1 MFKKCIALLCLVQV
15 GLAAFAQ
22 QITISGRV
30 TDSQGDPIP
39 WAAVFQKGS
48 QYGTSTDD
56 DGYYTL
62 DVKSS
67 ESIIVASFIGYQ
79 DSEMT
84 VGDRTTINFT
94 LQSDAEMLDNAVV
107 IGYGTARR
115 QDLTGSVASI
125 NPEKLDNQVI
135 FSVDDALKGGV
146 AGLMVSSTS
155 GQPGAATK
163 MLIRG
168 ASSLSGSTGPLIVVD
183 GFPLNGVNT
192 ASGMGMGNMDS
203 QMSGLA
209 MINPEDIASIEVL
222 KDASSTAI
230 YGNRGANGVIMITT
244 KKGRGSTGR
253 IQYNGYV
260 SVQSLPRKIEMLDF
274 KGYAQ
279 MMNELN
285 PSYELFSDSDGNLRN
300 FDFDKIESINWQDRL
315 YRTGFIQNH
324 NLSIQNSNEK
334 TNFLISASYIT
345 RLLIGIEDPL
355 LHE

>member
-1 MFKKCIALLCLVQV
+1 MLKKCIALLCLMQA
-15 GLAAFAQ
+15 GLAVSAQ
-22 QITISGRV
+22 QITVTGRV
-30 TDSQGDPIP
+30 TDSSGDPIP
-39 WAAVFQKGS
+39 WADVYQKGTS
-48 QYGTSTDD
+48 TGTVTDD
-56 DGYYTL
+56 DGSYSIK
-62 DVKSS
+62 VSSS
-67 ESIIVASFIGYQ
+67 EAVLVASFIGYQ
-79 DSEMT
+79 DSEEV
-84 VGDRTTINFT
+84 VGVRSVVNFS
-94 LQSDAEMLDNAVV
+94 LQSDSEMLDNAVV

-168 ASSLSGSTGPLIVVD
+168 ASSLSGSTGPLVVVD
-183 GFPLNGVNT
+183 GFPLNGVT
-192 ASGMGMGNMDS
+192 TSSGMGMGNLDS
-203 QMSGLA
+203 QMSGLS

-244 KKGRGSTGR
+244 KKGRGSSGR

-260 SVQSLPRKIEMLDF
+260 SMQMLPKKLDMLDF
-274 KGYAQ
+274 KGYAS

-285 PSYELFSDSDGNLRN
+285 PAYQLFSDADGNLRN
-300 FDFDKIESINWQDRL
+300 FDFDKIESIDWQDRL
-315 YRTGFIQNH
+315 YRTGFIHNH
-324 NLSIQNSNEK
+324 NHRQDEFPAERIFHAERVDN
-334 TNFLISASYIT
+334 NF
-345 RLLIGIEDPL
+345 
-355 LHE
+355 H